1 MYSTFR
7 SLPIQTGCRSLLAL
21 LSIAWSGNAL
31 LAQTLTAE
39 FVNAGYSLVDL
50 GSPVDLPAPY
60 GGLTIRADDPNTLYI
75 GGNANNANGTI
86 YTVPLIRDGVT
97 NQITGF
103 AGPAVFHSTGPN
115 NDGGLTFT
123 PSGTLLFTQYTP
135 FSMNS
140 MGQILPDN
148 SYVTTQLTSL
158 GVSASV
164 GSHAFVPDGYPGAGG
179 LIVASYNASI
189 AYRLPFAVDGSGLY
203 TFSAPTSSVNI
214 GTMAQGPE
222 GIAYVP
228 LGSNGF
234 PSPSMVI
241 SAYGM
246 NKVVVFEVGP
256 DGLPDVA
263 TVRDMVI
270 DLTGAEGAWID
281 PLTGDFIFSTF
292 SFGGV
297 NRVVRVTGFEVP
309 TAIRS
314 QEAAMGT
321 FQVHPNPTSGLFSID
336 FAHAE
341 GTKQLEII
349 DPLGAVVR
357 SELATG
363 LRNVVDL
370 SGQAPGIYT
379 IRVRRDSAEHVLRV
393 LVE

>member
-1 MYSTFR
+1 MH
-7 SLPIQTGCRSLLAL
+7 
-21 LSIAWSGNAL
+21 
-31 LAQTLTAE
+31 AQTLTTE

-50 GSPVDLPAPY
+50 GSPTDLPAPY

-75 GGNANNANGTI
+75 GGNANNASGSI
-86 YTVPLIRDGVT
+86 YAVPLIRDGAT

-135 FSMNS
+135 FSLNS

-189 AYRLPFAVDGSGLY
+189 AYRLPFAVDGTGLH
-203 TFSAPTSSVNI
+203 TFSAPTNSINVL
-214 GTMAQGPE
+214 GTATGPE
-222 GIAYVP
+222 GVAYVP

-234 PSPSMVI
+234 PVPSMVV

-263 TVRDMVI
+263 TVRDMVV
-270 DLTGAEGAWID
+270 DLVGAEGAWID
-281 PLTGDFIFSTF
+281 PLTGDFLFSTF
-292 SFGGV
+292 GGS

-314 QEAAMGT
+314 QEATAES
-321 FQVHPNPTSGLFSID
+321 FHVHPNPTSGLFSID
-336 FAHAE
+336 FALAK
-341 GTKQLEII
+341 GIAQLDII
-349 DPLGAVVR
+349 DPLGAVVQ
-357 SELATG
+357 SELVTG
-363 LRNVVDL
+363 LRHTVDL
-370 SGQAPGIYT
+370 SGQAPGMYA
-379 IRVRRDSAEHVLRV
+379 IRVLRDGVVQTQRL